1 MERKSKKTGII
12 VLAVM
17 MILSFFLVGAFNPND
32 NIKLRDFYNIT
43 GGKYIFSNQFCYTD
57 SNHTNYSNTT
67 NCYTVTELISGQ
79 DIISNNRYNNS
90 ELEEQSDGNLG
101 IVNSW
106 LTSFIESVSKWNN
119 YILKTSEGDLNVNS
133 SDYWD
138 SYNIPTDLTN
148 LLKLDWQNITNIV
161 YSDFNNQITLKE
173 QNITNENWIEDS
185 QEGDLNVN
193 SSNYWDDLNTESDL
207 TPSNFLTAGSNLSYS
222 GNTLDWSSIWVEN
235 TFIKQSNEGNLN
247 VNYSDN
253 SDKLDGEEGSYYLD
267 NVNNY
272 VNSVGFSGTDTKTLT
287 LGREGLS
294 DLTASFTDRFEADT
308 NANTECS
315 GTNTFL
321 SGDGTCEADE
331 NTQLDDEVPTSNV
344 DMNNKN
350 MTNVDC
356 ITFQSGGSICS
367 S

>member
-1 MERKSKKTGII
+1 MNKKIWLLITVI
-12 VLAVM
+12 AVA
-17 MILSFFLVGAFNPND
+17 LLVPLISSWTPYE
-32 NIKLRDFYNIT
+32 NIDLKDYYNIT
-43 GGKYIFSNQFCYTD
+43 NANFIDSFTMSGNIDMNNNNITDANNIITDNIIGGQSV
-57 SNHTNYSNTT
+57 NT
-67 NCYTVTELISGQ
+67 
-79 DIISNNRYNNS
+79 S
-90 ELEEQSDGNLG
+90 EYWE
-101 IVNSW
+101 
-106 LTSFIESVSKWNN
+106 
-119 YILKTSEGDLNVNS
+119 TSEGILDNAADLN
-133 SDYWD
+133 
-138 SYNIPTDLTN
+138 N
-148 LLKLDWQNITNIV
+148 L
-161 YSDFNNQITLKE
+161 ITLKE

-185 QEGDLNVN
+185 QEGD
-193 SSNYWDDLNTESDL
+193 
-207 TPSNFLTAGSNLSYS
+207 
-222 GNTLDWSSIWVEN
+222 
-235 TFIKQSNEGNLN
+235 LN